1 MKKFTLFLSALLFS
15 AMTFAA
21 ALGTG
26 YSKVT
31 DITTLSAGD
40 KVVLYCD
47 DANLGVTGWNGNKDA
62 TVAATGLVEYVVEVV
77 ADSVLL
83 KDASAEQYIAMTA
96 KNSFKYT
103 NTGSACKVNASGV
116 LYCTKYGA
124 DAGDYFLHENNN
136 KGTLYYRMYK
146 ESTAQQYPDSYKPF
160 YVYKVTGEVDEN
172 FVTPPTISGETSFMG
187 TTTVKITAAEDLTI
201 YYTTDGTEPAKN
213 PDNEWENQ
221 YFGSFDINETTT
233 VKAIAYDEEGNA
245 SAVVEKTF
253 KKMEVVTCEEALEY
267 CVGAATADKYIIR
280 GYVTEMIEAY
290 DPNGYKNATFW
301 MADTKD
307 GGKVLQAF
315 RVKPAADTNPNVAV
329 GDFVSIV
336 GNLMLYTKD
345 GASTP
350 EINSGGLYTVA
361 NLTWAGN
368 ETNGYYINGLHPE
381 LGQVEIVIM
390 KERWMG
396 IWVLSMSIDN
406 ENVAEYVNI
415 EGAPEIS
422 EDGVLTLETIVET
435 DEAEY
440 ELNITAAKAAP
451 VAINAEA
458 TMALSND
465 VYEAGVAN
473 VVGTWNGYD
482 LVVKIAGWNYYGYGD
497 YADVSLQ
504 ITKGQGDDEEVY
516 ISTPTA
522 VKVEKQEDNSA
533 ILTAAF
539 SYYSDKMTDYV
550 VTITIA
556 NPIEPV
562 VETVE
567 VVSNDLELVISEED
581 WGDGYIYYY
590 ANMYGTCELGNIKI
604 QFSYEDAGKTIDNL
618 YGEWGFIETEHP
630 MEPGLM
636 VSYPLVTVS
645 ITPEAEGDEYVPS
658 IDLTLVEGTVA
669 TYTDGELDTFEG
681 QFLGSDWKLYNLK
694 MTEAGTES
702 AVDNITTTVVP
713 VKVIENGQLIIIKN
727 GVKYNVA
734 GAVVK

>member
-1 MKKFTLFLSALLFS
+1 MKKFTLFLSALLIS

-21 ALGTG
+21 DVDLVFNSEDGLAALGIELPATDGGNGALMTELDDTKEYGSDVVMTVTHASTKTRVWKKASGALDLRTYKDGGSLTLTVPEGNVITQVVFDGGKIFLAVDGVDVANKTWTG
-26 YSKVT
+26 N
-31 DITTLSAGD
+31 A
-40 KVVLYCD
+40 
-47 DANLGVTGWNGNKDA
+47 A
-62 TVAATGLVEYVVEVV
+62 TVTFAATATCNINKITVTYSEVA
-77 ADSVLL
+77 ADV
-83 KDASAEQYIAMTA
+83 
-96 KNSFKYT
+96 
-103 NTGSACKVNASGV
+103 
-116 LYCTKYGA
+116 
-124 DAGDYFLHENNN
+124 
-136 KGTLYYRMYK
+136 
-146 ESTAQQYPDSYKPF
+146 
-160 YVYKVTGEVDEN
+160 
-172 FVTPPTISGETSFMG
+172 VTPPTISGETSFMG

-221 YFGSFDINETTT
+221 YWGSFDINETTT

-345 GASTP
+345 GVSTP
-350 EINSGGLYTVA
+350 EVNSGGLYTVA
-361 NLTWAGN
+361 NLTWAGD

-381 LGQVEIVIM
+381 LGQIEVVLM

-396 IWVLSMSIDN
+396 IWTLTMSIDK

-451 VAINAEA
+451 VTINAEA
-458 TMALSND
+458 TMALSEESW
-465 VYEAGVAN
+465 EAGIVN
-473 VVGTWNGYD
+473 VIGTWNGYD
-482 LVVKIAGWNYYGYGD
+482 LVVKLQGWNYYGYGD
-497 YADVSLQ
+497 YADASVQ
-504 ITKGQGDDEEVY
+504 ITKGEGDDEEVY
-516 ISTPTA
+516 IGTQTA
-522 VKVEKQEDNSA
+522 AKVEKQADNSA

-539 SYYSDKMTDYV
+539 SFYTDKMTDYV

-556 NPIEPV
+556 NPLEPV
-562 VETVE
+562 METVE
-567 VVSNDLELVISEED
+567 VVSNDLELIITEED
-581 WGDGYIYYY
+581 WGGGEIYYY
-590 ANMYGTCELGNIKI
+590 ANMYGTCELGNIEI
-604 QFSYEDAGKTIDNL
+604 QFSYKDAGKTIDNL

-630 MEPGLM
+630 WEPDLM
-636 VSYPLVTVS
+636 VSYPLITVYLHPVS
-645 ITPEAEGDEYVPS
+645 EGDEYVPT

-681 QFLGSDWKLYNLK
+681 QFLGSDWKFYNLK
-694 MTEAGTES
+694 MTEAGNES
-702 AVDNITTTVVP
+702 AVENITTTVVP

>member
-1 MKKFTLFLSALLFS
+1 MKKFTLFLSALLIS

-21 ALGTG
+21 DVDLVFNSEDGLTALGIELPATDGGNGALMTELDDTKEYGSDVVMTVTHASTKTRVWKKASGALDLRTYKDGGSLTLTVPEGNVITQVVFDGGKIFLAVDGVDVANKTWTG
-26 YSKVT
+26 N
-31 DITTLSAGD
+31 A
-40 KVVLYCD
+40 
-47 DANLGVTGWNGNKDA
+47 A
-62 TVAATGLVEYVVEVV
+62 TVTFAATATCNINKITVTYSEVA
-77 ADSVLL
+77 ADV
-83 KDASAEQYIAMTA
+83 
-96 KNSFKYT
+96 
-103 NTGSACKVNASGV
+103 
-116 LYCTKYGA
+116 
-124 DAGDYFLHENNN
+124 
-136 KGTLYYRMYK
+136 
-146 ESTAQQYPDSYKPF
+146 
-160 YVYKVTGEVDEN
+160 
-172 FVTPPTISGETSFMG
+172 VTPPTISGETSFMG

-221 YFGSFDINETTT
+221 YYGSFDINETTT

-345 GASTP
+345 GVSTP

-361 NLTWAGN
+361 NLTWAGD

-381 LGQVEIVIM
+381 LGQVEIVIK
-390 KERWMG
+390 KERWMNA
-396 IWVLSMSIDN
+396 WFLSMSIDK
-406 ENVAEYVNI
+406 ENFAEYIAI

-451 VAINAEA
+451 VTINAEA
-458 TMALSND
+458 TMALSEELW
-465 VYEAGVAN
+465 EAGIVN
-473 VVGTWNGYD
+473 VIGTWNGYD
-482 LVVKIAGWNYYGYGD
+482 LVVKLQGWNYYGYGD
-497 YADVSLQ
+497 YADASVQ
-504 ITKGQGDDEEVY
+504 ITKGEGDDEEVY
-516 ISTPTA
+516 IGTQTA
-522 VKVEKQEDNSA
+522 AKVEKQEDNSA

-539 SYYSDKMTDYV
+539 SFYSDKMTDYV

-562 VETVE
+562 METVE
-567 VVSNDLELVISEED
+567 VVSNDLELIIAEED
-581 WGDGYIYYY
+581 WGGGEIYYY
-590 ANMYGTCELGNIKI
+590 ANMYGTCELGNIEI
-604 QFSYEDAGKTIDNL
+604 QFSYKDAGKTIDNL

-630 MEPGLM
+630 WEPGLM
-636 VSYPLVTVS
+636 VSYPLITVYLYPVS
-645 ITPEAEGDEYVPS
+645 EGDEYVPA

-694 MTEAGTES
+694 MTEAGNES

>member
-21 ALGTG
+21 DVDLVFNSEDGLTALGIELPATDGGNGALMTELDDTKEYGSDVVMTVTHAGTKTRVWKKASGALDLRTYKDGGSLTLTAPEGNVITQVVFDGGKIFLAVDGVEVADKTWTG
-26 YSKVT
+26 NAAAVTFAATATCNINKITVTYSE
-31 DITTLSAGD
+31 
-40 KVVLYCD
+40 
-47 DANLGVTGWNGNKDA
+47 
-62 TVAATGLVEYVVEVV
+62 VAADV
-77 ADSVLL
+77 
-83 KDASAEQYIAMTA
+83 
-96 KNSFKYT
+96 
-103 NTGSACKVNASGV
+103 
-116 LYCTKYGA
+116 
-124 DAGDYFLHENNN
+124 
-136 KGTLYYRMYK
+136 
-146 ESTAQQYPDSYKPF
+146 
-160 YVYKVTGEVDEN
+160 
-172 FVTPPTISGETSFMG
+172 VTPPTISGETSFMG

-213 PDNEWENQ
+213 PDDEWENQ
-221 YFGSFDINETTT
+221 YSGSFDINETTT

-345 GASTP
+345 GVSTP
-350 EINSGGLYTVA
+350 EINTGGLYTVA

-451 VAINAEA
+451 VTINAEA

-497 YADVSLQ
+497 YADASLQ

-516 ISTPTA
+516 IWTQTA

-539 SYYSDKMTDYV
+539 SYYTDKMTDYV

>member
-1 MKKFTLFLSALLFS
+1 MKKFTLFLSALLIS

-21 ALGTG
+21 DVDLVFNSEDGLTALGIELPATDGGNGALMTELDDTKEYGSDVVMTVTHAGTKTRVWKKASGALDLRTYKDGGSLTLTAPEGNAITQVVFDGGKIFLAVDGVEVADKTWTG
-26 YSKVT
+26 NAAAVTFAATATCNINKITVTYSE
-31 DITTLSAGD
+31 
-40 KVVLYCD
+40 
-47 DANLGVTGWNGNKDA
+47 
-62 TVAATGLVEYVVEVV
+62 VAADV
-77 ADSVLL
+77 
-83 KDASAEQYIAMTA
+83 
-96 KNSFKYT
+96 
-103 NTGSACKVNASGV
+103 
-116 LYCTKYGA
+116 
-124 DAGDYFLHENNN
+124 
-136 KGTLYYRMYK
+136 
-146 ESTAQQYPDSYKPF
+146 
-160 YVYKVTGEVDEN
+160 
-172 FVTPPTISGETSFMG
+172 VTPPTISGETSFMG
-187 TTTVKITAAEDLTI
+187 ATTVKITAAEDLTI

-221 YFGSFDINETTT
+221 YYGSFDINETTT

-345 GASTP
+345 GVSTP

-361 NLTWAGN
+361 NLTWAGDEN
-368 ETNGYYINGLHPE
+368 NGYYINGLHPE

-396 IWVLSMSIDN
+396 IWMLSMSIDK

-451 VAINAEA
+451 VTINAEA
-458 TMALSND
+458 TMALSEGLW
-465 VYEAGVAN
+465 EAGIVN
-473 VVGTWNGYD
+473 VIGTWNGYN
-482 LVVKIAGWNYYGYGD
+482 LVVKLQGWNYYGYGN
-497 YADVSLQ
+497 YADASVQ
-504 ITKGQGDDEEVY
+504 ITKGEGDDEEVY
-516 ISTPTA
+516 IGTQTA
-522 VKVEKQEDNSA
+522 AKVEKQEDNSA

-539 SYYSDKMTDYV
+539 SFYSDKMTDYV

-562 VETVE
+562 METVE
-567 VVSNDLELVISEED
+567 VVSNDLELIITEED

-590 ANMYGTCELGNIKI
+590 ANMYGTCELGNIEI

-630 MEPGLM
+630 WEPGLM
-636 VSYPLVTVS
+636 VSNPLITVYLHPVS
-645 ITPEAEGDEYVPS
+645 EGDEYVPT

-681 QFLGSDWKLYNLK
+681 QFLGSDWKFYNLK
-694 MTEAGTES
+694 MTEVGNES
-702 AVDNITTTVVP
+702 AVENITTTVAP

>member
-1 MKKFTLFLSALLFS
+1 MKKFTLFLSALLIS

-21 ALGTG
+21 DVDLVFNSEDGLTALGIELPATDGGNGALMTELDDTKEYGSDVVMTVTHASTKTRVWKKASGALDLRTYKDGGSLTLTVPEGNVITQVVFDGGKIFLAVDGVDVANKTWTG
-26 YSKVT
+26 N
-31 DITTLSAGD
+31 A
-40 KVVLYCD
+40 
-47 DANLGVTGWNGNKDA
+47 A
-62 TVAATGLVEYVVEVV
+62 TVTFAATATCNINKITVTYSEVA
-77 ADSVLL
+77 ADV
-83 KDASAEQYIAMTA
+83 
-96 KNSFKYT
+96 
-103 NTGSACKVNASGV
+103 
-116 LYCTKYGA
+116 
-124 DAGDYFLHENNN
+124 
-136 KGTLYYRMYK
+136 
-146 ESTAQQYPDSYKPF
+146 
-160 YVYKVTGEVDEN
+160 
-172 FVTPPTISGETSFMG
+172 VTPPTISGETSFMG

-221 YFGSFDINETTT
+221 YYGSFDINETTT

-345 GASTP
+345 GVSTP

-361 NLTWAGN
+361 NLTWAGD

-381 LGQVEIVIM
+381 LGQVEIVIK
-390 KERWMG
+390 KERWMNA
-396 IWVLSMSIDN
+396 WFLSMSIDK
-406 ENVAEYVNI
+406 ENFAEYIAI

-451 VAINAEA
+451 VTINAEA
-458 TMALSND
+458 TMALSEELW
-465 VYEAGVAN
+465 EAGIVN
-473 VVGTWNGYD
+473 VIGTWNGYD
-482 LVVKIAGWNYYGYGD
+482 LVVKLQGWNYYGYGD
-497 YADVSLQ
+497 YADASVQ
-504 ITKGQGDDEEVY
+504 ITKGEGDDEEVY
-516 ISTPTA
+516 IGTQTA
-522 VKVEKQEDNSA
+522 AKVEKQEDNSA

-539 SYYSDKMTDYV
+539 SFYSDKMTDYI

-562 VETVE
+562 METVE
-567 VVSNDLELVISEED
+567 VVSNDLELIIAEED
-581 WGDGYIYYY
+581 WGGGEIYYY
-590 ANMYGTCELGNIKI
+590 ANMYGTCELGNIEI
-604 QFSYEDAGKTIDNL
+604 QFSYKDAGKTIDNL

-630 MEPGLM
+630 WEPGLM
-636 VSYPLVTVS
+636 VSYPLITVYLYPVS
-645 ITPEAEGDEYVPS
+645 EGDEYVPA

-694 MTEAGTES
+694 MTEAGNES

>member
-62 TVAATGLVEYVVEVV
+62 TVAETGWVEYVVEVV

-124 DAGDYFLHENNN
+124 DAGDYFLHVNNYN
-136 KGTLYYRMYK
+136 GNVYYRMYK
-146 ESTAQQYPDSYKPF
+146 ESSVQQNPDSYKPF

-187 TTTVKITAAEDLTI
+187 TTIVKITAAEDLTI

-253 KKMEVVTCEEALEY
+253 KKMEVLTCAEA
-267 CVGAATADKYIIR
+267 AALCTTTASADKYIIR
-280 GYVTEMIEAY
+280 GYVTEIKEAY
-290 DPNGYKNATFW
+290 STQYKNISFW

-307 GGKVLQAF
+307 GGQVLQAF
-315 RVKPAADTNPNVAV
+315 RAKPVETAGIDVKV
-329 GDFVSIV
+329 GDYVEIV
-336 GNLMLYTKD
+336 GNLILY
-345 GASTP
+345 GETP
-350 EINSGGLYTVA
+350 EINTGGLYTVA
-361 NLTWAGN
+361 NLTWAGD

-381 LGQVEIVIM
+381 LGQIEIALK
-390 KERWMG
+390 KEMWMNA
-396 IWVLSMSIDN
+396 WFLSMSIDK
-406 ENVAEYVNI
+406 ENFAEYIAI

-422 EDGVLTLETIVET
+422 EDGVLTLETIVEI
-435 DEAEY
+435 DEEEY

-451 VAINAEA
+451 VTINAEA

-465 VYEAGVAN
+465 EYEAGVTN
-473 VVGTWNGYD
+473 VVSTWNGYD
-482 LVVKIAGWNYYGYGD
+482 LVVKLTGWNYYGYGN
-497 YADVSLQ
+497 YADAFLQ
-504 ITKGQGDDEEVY
+504 ITKGKGDNEEVY
-516 ISTPTA
+516 LSTPTA

-567 VVSNDLELVISEED
+567 VVSNDLELAIIEED
-581 WGDGYIYYY
+581 WGEGDIHYY
-590 ANMYGTCELGNIKI
+590 ANMYGTCELGNIEI

-630 MEPGLM
+630 WEPGLM
-636 VSYPLVTVS
+636 VSNPLINVA
-645 ITPEAEGDEYVPS
+645 IIPESEGDEYVPT

-702 AVDNITTTVVP
+702 AVENITTTIVP

>member
-1 MKKFTLFLSALLFS
+1 MKKFTLFLSALLIS

-21 ALGTG
+21 DVDLVFNSEDGLTALGIELPATDGGNGALMTELDDTKEYGSDVVMTVTHASTKTRVWKKASGALDLRTYKDGGSLTLTVPEGNVITQVVFDGGKIFLAVDGVDVANKTWTG
-26 YSKVT
+26 N
-31 DITTLSAGD
+31 A
-40 KVVLYCD
+40 
-47 DANLGVTGWNGNKDA
+47 A
-62 TVAATGLVEYVVEVV
+62 TVTFAATATCNINKITVTYSEVA
-77 ADSVLL
+77 ADV
-83 KDASAEQYIAMTA
+83 
-96 KNSFKYT
+96 
-103 NTGSACKVNASGV
+103 
-116 LYCTKYGA
+116 
-124 DAGDYFLHENNN
+124 
-136 KGTLYYRMYK
+136 
-146 ESTAQQYPDSYKPF
+146 
-160 YVYKVTGEVDEN
+160 
-172 FVTPPTISGETSFMG
+172 VTPPTISGETSFMG

-221 YFGSFDINETTT
+221 YYGSFDINETTT

-345 GASTP
+345 GVSTP

-361 NLTWAGN
+361 NLTWAGD

-381 LGQVEIVIM
+381 LGQVEIVIK
-390 KERWMG
+390 KERWMNA
-396 IWVLSMSIDN
+396 WFLSMSIDK
-406 ENVAEYVNI
+406 ENFAEYIAI

-451 VAINAEA
+451 VTINAEA
-458 TMALSND
+458 TMALSD
-465 VYEAGVAN
+465 DEYEAGIVN
-473 VVGTWNGYD
+473 VIGTWNGYD
-482 LVVKIAGWNYYGYGD
+482 LVVKLQGWNYYGYGD
-497 YADVSLQ
+497 YADASVQ
-504 ITKGQGDDEEVY
+504 ITKGEGDDEEVY
-516 ISTPTA
+516 IGTQTA
-522 VKVEKQEDNSA
+522 AKVEKQEDNSA

-539 SYYSDKMTDYV
+539 SFYSDKMTDYI

-562 VETVE
+562 METVE
-567 VVSNDLELVISEED
+567 VVSNDLELIIAEED
-581 WGDGYIYYY
+581 WGGGEIYYY
-590 ANMYGTCELGNIKI
+590 ANMYGTCELGNIEI
-604 QFSYEDAGKTIDNL
+604 QFSYKDAGKTIDNL

-630 MEPGLM
+630 WEPGLM
-636 VSYPLVTVS
+636 VSYPLITVYLYPVS
-645 ITPEAEGDEYVPS
+645 EGDEYVPA

-694 MTEAGTES
+694 MTEAGNES

>member
-1 MKKFTLFLSALLFS
+1 MKKFTLFLSALLIS

-21 ALGTG
+21 DVDLVFNSEDGLTALGIELPATDGGNGALMTELDDTKEYGSDVVMTVTHAGTKTRVWKKASGALDLRTYKDGGSLTLTVPEGNVITQVVFDGGKIFLAVDGVEVADKTWTG
-26 YSKVT
+26 NAAAVTFAATATCNINKITVTYSE
-31 DITTLSAGD
+31 
-40 KVVLYCD
+40 
-47 DANLGVTGWNGNKDA
+47 
-62 TVAATGLVEYVVEVV
+62 VAADV
-77 ADSVLL
+77 
-83 KDASAEQYIAMTA
+83 
-96 KNSFKYT
+96 
-103 NTGSACKVNASGV
+103 
-116 LYCTKYGA
+116 
-124 DAGDYFLHENNN
+124 
-136 KGTLYYRMYK
+136 
-146 ESTAQQYPDSYKPF
+146 
-160 YVYKVTGEVDEN
+160 
-172 FVTPPTISGETSFMG
+172 VTPPTISGETSFMG

-221 YFGSFDINETTT
+221 YFGSFDIEETTT

-245 SAVVEKTF
+245 SAVVAKTF

-345 GASTP
+345 GVSTP

-497 YADVSLQ
+497 YADASLQ

-694 MTEAGTES
+694 MTEAGNES

>member
-1 MKKFTLFLSALLFS
+1 MKKFTLFLSALLIS

-21 ALGTG
+21 DVDLVFNSEDGLTALGIELPATDGGNGALMTELDDTKEYGSDVVMTVTHASTKTRVWKKASGALDLRTYKDGGSLTLTVPEGNVITQVVFDGGKIFLAVDGVDVANKTWTG
-26 YSKVT
+26 N
-31 DITTLSAGD
+31 A
-40 KVVLYCD
+40 
-47 DANLGVTGWNGNKDA
+47 A
-62 TVAATGLVEYVVEVV
+62 TVTFAATATCNINKITVTYSEVA
-77 ADSVLL
+77 ADV
-83 KDASAEQYIAMTA
+83 
-96 KNSFKYT
+96 
-103 NTGSACKVNASGV
+103 
-116 LYCTKYGA
+116 
-124 DAGDYFLHENNN
+124 
-136 KGTLYYRMYK
+136 
-146 ESTAQQYPDSYKPF
+146 
-160 YVYKVTGEVDEN
+160 
-172 FVTPPTISGETSFMG
+172 VTPPTISGETSFMG

-221 YFGSFDINETTT
+221 YWGSFDINETTT

-315 RVKPAADTNPNVAV
+315 RVKPAADTNPNVTV

-345 GASTP
+345 GVSTP

-361 NLTWAGN
+361 NLTWAGD

-396 IWVLSMSIDN
+396 IWMLSMSIDK

-415 EGAPEIS
+415 EGVPEIS

-435 DEAEY
+435 DEEEY

-451 VAINAEA
+451 VTINAEA
-458 TMALSND
+458 TMALSEELW
-465 VYEAGVAN
+465 EAGIVN
-473 VVGTWNGYD
+473 VIGTWNGYD
-482 LVVKIAGWNYYGYGD
+482 LVVKLQGWNYYGYGD
-497 YADVSLQ
+497 YADASVQ
-504 ITKGQGDDEEVY
+504 ITKGEGDDEEVY
-516 ISTPTA
+516 IGTQTA
-522 VKVEKQEDNSA
+522 AKVEKQEDNSA

-539 SYYSDKMTDYV
+539 SFYSDKMTDYV

-562 VETVE
+562 METVE
-567 VVSNDLELVISEED
+567 VVSNDLELIIAEED
-581 WGDGYIYYY
+581 WGGGEIYYY
-590 ANMYGTCELGNIKI
+590 ANMYGTCELGNIEI
-604 QFSYEDAGKTIDNL
+604 QFSYKDAGKTIDNL

-630 MEPGLM
+630 WEPGLM
-636 VSYPLVTVS
+636 VSYPLITVYLYPVS
-645 ITPEAEGDEYVPS
+645 EGDEYVPA

-694 MTEAGTES
+694 MTEAGNES
-702 AVDNITTTVVP
+702 AVENITTTVVP

>member
-47 DANLGVTGWNGNKDA
+47 DANLGVTGWNGSKDA
-62 TVAATGLVEYVVEVV
+62 TVAATGWVEYVVEVV

-103 NTGSACKVNASGV
+103 NSGSACKVNASGV

-136 KGTLYYRMYK
+136 NGTVYYRMYK

-172 FVTPPTISGETSFMG
+172 YVAPPTISGETSFMG
-187 TTTVKITAAEDLTI
+187 ATTVKITAAEDLTI

-221 YFGSFDINETTT
+221 YWGSFDINETTT

-253 KKMEVVTCEEALEY
+253 KKMEVLTCAEA
-267 CVGAATADKYIIR
+267 AALCTTTASADKYIIR
-280 GYVTEMIEAY
+280 GYVTNIATAWS
-290 DPNGYKNATFW
+290 DQYKNISFW

-307 GGKVLQAF
+307 GGQVLQAF
-315 RVKPAADTNPNVAV
+315 RAKPVETAGIDVKE
-329 GDFVSIV
+329 GDYVEIV
-336 GNLMLYTKD
+336 GNLILY
-345 GASTP
+345 GETP
-350 EINSGGLYTVA
+350 EVNTGGLYTVA
-361 NLTWAGN
+361 NLTWAGD

-381 LGQVEIVIM
+381 LGQIEVVLM

-396 IWVLSMSIDN
+396 IWTLTMSIDK

-451 VAINAEA
+451 VTINAEA
-458 TMALSND
+458 TMALSEESW
-465 VYEAGVAN
+465 EAGIVN
-473 VVGTWNGYD
+473 VIGTWNGYD
-482 LVVKIAGWNYYGYGD
+482 LVVKLQGWNYYGYGN
-497 YADVSLQ
+497 YADASVQ
-504 ITKGQGDDEEVY
+504 ITKGEGDDEEVY
-516 ISTPTA
+516 IGTQTA
-522 VKVEKQEDNSA
+522 AKVEKQEDNSA

-539 SYYSDKMTDYV
+539 SFYSDKMTDYV

-556 NPIEPV
+556 NPMEPV
-562 VETVE
+562 METVE
-567 VVSNDLELVISEED
+567 VVSNDLELIITEED
-581 WGDGYIYYY
+581 WGGGEIYYY
-590 ANMYGTCELGNIKI
+590 ANMYGTCELGNIEI
-604 QFSYEDAGKTIDNL
+604 QFSYKDAGKTIDNL

-630 MEPGLM
+630 LEQGLM
-636 VSYPLVTVS
+636 VSYPLITVYLYPVS
-645 ITPEAEGDEYVPS
+645 EGDEYVPA

-681 QFLGSDWKLYNLK
+681 QFLGSDWKFYNLK
-694 MTEAGTES
+694 MTEAGNES
-702 AVDNITTTVVP
+702 AVENITTTVVP

>member
-1 MKKFTLFLSALLFS
+1 MKKFTLFLSALLIS

-21 ALGTG
+21 DVDLVFNSEDGLTALGIELPATDGGNGALMTELDDTKEYGSDVVMTVTHAGTKTRVWKKASGALDLRTYKDGGSLTLTAPEGNVITQVVFDGGKIFLAVDGVEVADKTWTG
-26 YSKVT
+26 NAAAVTFAATATCNINKITVTYSE
-31 DITTLSAGD
+31 
-40 KVVLYCD
+40 
-47 DANLGVTGWNGNKDA
+47 
-62 TVAATGLVEYVVEVV
+62 VAADV
-77 ADSVLL
+77 
-83 KDASAEQYIAMTA
+83 
-96 KNSFKYT
+96 
-103 NTGSACKVNASGV
+103 
-116 LYCTKYGA
+116 
-124 DAGDYFLHENNN
+124 
-136 KGTLYYRMYK
+136 
-146 ESTAQQYPDSYKPF
+146 
-160 YVYKVTGEVDEN
+160 
-172 FVTPPTISGETSFMG
+172 VTPPTISGETSFMG

-213 PDNEWENQ
+213 PDDEWENQ
-221 YFGSFDINETTT
+221 YSGSFDINETTT

-345 GASTP
+345 GVSTP
-350 EINSGGLYTVA
+350 EINTGGLYTVA

-451 VAINAEA
+451 VTINAEA

-497 YADVSLQ
+497 YADASLQ

-516 ISTPTA
+516 IWTQTA

-539 SYYSDKMTDYV
+539 SYYTDKMTDYV

>member
-1 MKKFTLFLSALLFS
+1 MKKFTLFLSALLIS

-21 ALGTG
+21 DVDLVFNSEDGLTALGIELPATDG
-26 YSKVT
+26 GNGALMTELDDTKEYGSDVVMTVT
-31 DITTLSAGD
+31 HASTKTRVWKKASGALDLRTYKDGGSLTLTVPEGNVIT
-40 KVVLYCD
+40 KVVFDGGKIFLAVD
-47 DANLGVTGWNGNKDA
+47 GVDVANKTWTGNAA
-62 TVAATGLVEYVVEVV
+62 TVTFAATATCNINKITVTYSEVA
-77 ADSVLL
+77 ADV
-83 KDASAEQYIAMTA
+83 
-96 KNSFKYT
+96 
-103 NTGSACKVNASGV
+103 
-116 LYCTKYGA
+116 
-124 DAGDYFLHENNN
+124 
-136 KGTLYYRMYK
+136 
-146 ESTAQQYPDSYKPF
+146 
-160 YVYKVTGEVDEN
+160 
-172 FVTPPTISGETSFMG
+172 VTPPTISGETSFMG

-221 YFGSFDINETTT
+221 YYGSFDINETTT

-345 GASTP
+345 GVSTP

-361 NLTWAGN
+361 NLTWAGD

-381 LGQVEIVIM
+381 LGQVEIVIK
-390 KERWMG
+390 KERWMNA
-396 IWVLSMSIDN
+396 WFLSMSIDK
-406 ENVAEYVNI
+406 ENFAEYIAI

-451 VAINAEA
+451 VTINAEA
-458 TMALSND
+458 TMALSEELW
-465 VYEAGVAN
+465 EAGIVN
-473 VVGTWNGYD
+473 VIGTWNGYD
-482 LVVKIAGWNYYGYGD
+482 LVVKLQGWNYYGYGD
-497 YADVSLQ
+497 YADASVQ
-504 ITKGQGDDEEVY
+504 ITKGEGDDEEVY
-516 ISTPTA
+516 IGTQTA
-522 VKVEKQEDNSA
+522 AKVEKQEDNSA

-539 SYYSDKMTDYV
+539 SFYSDKMTDYV

-562 VETVE
+562 METVE
-567 VVSNDLELVISEED
+567 VVSNDLELIIAEED
-581 WGDGYIYYY
+581 WGGGEIYYY
-590 ANMYGTCELGNIKI
+590 ANMYGTCELGNIEI
-604 QFSYEDAGKTIDNL
+604 QFSYKDAGKTIDNL

-630 MEPGLM
+630 WEPGLM
-636 VSYPLVTVS
+636 VSYPLITVYLYPVS
-645 ITPEAEGDEYVPS
+645 EGDEYVPA

-694 MTEAGTES
+694 MTEAGNES
-702 AVDNITTTVVP
+702 AVENITTTVVP

>member
-21 ALGTG
+21 DVDLVFNSEDGLTALGIELPATDGGNGALMTELDDTKEYGSDVVMTVTHAGTKTRVWKKASGALDLRTYKDGGSLTLTVPEGNVITQVVFDGGKIFLAVDGVEVADKTWTG
-26 YSKVT
+26 NAAAVTFAATATCNINKITVTYSE
-31 DITTLSAGD
+31 
-40 KVVLYCD
+40 
-47 DANLGVTGWNGNKDA
+47 
-62 TVAATGLVEYVVEVV
+62 VAADV
-77 ADSVLL
+77 
-83 KDASAEQYIAMTA
+83 
-96 KNSFKYT
+96 
-103 NTGSACKVNASGV
+103 
-116 LYCTKYGA
+116 
-124 DAGDYFLHENNN
+124 
-136 KGTLYYRMYK
+136 
-146 ESTAQQYPDSYKPF
+146 
-160 YVYKVTGEVDEN
+160 
-172 FVTPPTISGETSFMG
+172 VTPPTISGETSFMG

-213 PDNEWENQ
+213 PDDEWENQ
-221 YFGSFDINETTT
+221 YSGSFDINETTT

-345 GASTP
+345 GVSTP

-451 VAINAEA
+451 VTINAEA

-497 YADVSLQ
+497 YADASLQ

-516 ISTPTA
+516 IWTQTA

-539 SYYSDKMTDYV
+539 SYYTDKMTDYV

-556 NPIEPV
+556 NPVEPV
-562 VETVE
+562 METVE

-702 AVDNITTTVVP
+702 AVDNITTTVDP

>member
-62 TVAATGLVEYVVEVV
+62 TVAATGWVEYIVEAAEGGVY
-77 ADSVLL
+77 L
-83 KDASAEQYIAMTA
+83 KDGDQYITDAESA
-96 KNSFKYT
+96 NQFKY
-103 NTGSACKVNASGV
+103 GEKAVCHVSATGV
-116 LYCTKYGA
+116 LGCLSKY
-124 DAGDYFLHENNN
+124 LHENNN
-136 KGTLYYRMYK
+136 NGTLYYRMYK
-146 ESTAQQYPDSYKPF
+146 ESTAQKYPDSYKPF

-187 TTTVKITAAEDLTI
+187 ATTVKITAAEDLTI

-221 YFGSFDINETTT
+221 YRGSFDINETTT
-233 VKAIAYDEEGNA
+233 VKAIAYDEDGNA

-290 DPNGYKNATFW
+290 DPNGYQNATFW

-345 GASTP
+345 GVSTP

-361 NLTWAGN
+361 NLTWAGDEN
-368 ETNGYYINGLHPE
+368 NGYYINGLHPE

-396 IWVLSMSIDN
+396 IWMLSMSIDK

-451 VAINAEA
+451 VTINAEA
-458 TMALSND
+458 TMALSEESW
-465 VYEAGVAN
+465 EAGIVN
-473 VVGTWNGYD
+473 VIGTWNGYD
-482 LVVKIAGWNYYGYGD
+482 LVVKLQGWNYYGYGD
-497 YADVSLQ
+497 YADASVQ
-504 ITKGQGDDEEVY
+504 ISKGEGDDEEVY
-516 ISTPTA
+516 IGTQTA
-522 VKVEKQEDNSA
+522 AKVEKQEDNSA

-539 SYYSDKMTDYV
+539 SFYSDKMTDYV

-562 VETVE
+562 METVE
-567 VVSNDLELVISEED
+567 VVSNDLELIIAEED
-581 WGDGYIYYY
+581 WGGGEIYYY
-590 ANMYGTCELGNIKI
+590 ANMYGTCELGNIEI
-604 QFSYEDAGKTIDNL
+604 QFSYKDAGKTIDNL

-630 MEPGLM
+630 WEPGLM
-636 VSYPLVTVS
+636 VSYPLITVYLYPVS
-645 ITPEAEGDEYVPS
+645 EDDEYVPA

-694 MTEAGTES
+694 MTEAGNES
-702 AVDNITTTVVP
+702 AVENITTTVVP

>member
-1 MKKFTLFLSALLFS
+1 MKKFTLFLSALLIS

-21 ALGTG
+21 DVDLVFNSEDGLTALGIELPATDG
-26 YSKVT
+26 GNGALMTELDDTKEYGSDVVMTVT
-31 DITTLSAGD
+31 HASTKTRVWKKASGALDLRTYKDGGSLTLTVPEGNVIT
-40 KVVLYCD
+40 KVVFDGGKIFLAVD
-47 DANLGVTGWNGNKDA
+47 GVDVANKTWTGNAA
-62 TVAATGLVEYVVEVV
+62 TVTFAATATCNINKITVTYSEVA
-77 ADSVLL
+77 ADV
-83 KDASAEQYIAMTA
+83 
-96 KNSFKYT
+96 
-103 NTGSACKVNASGV
+103 
-116 LYCTKYGA
+116 
-124 DAGDYFLHENNN
+124 
-136 KGTLYYRMYK
+136 
-146 ESTAQQYPDSYKPF
+146 
-160 YVYKVTGEVDEN
+160 
-172 FVTPPTISGETSFMG
+172 VTPPTISGETSFMG

-221 YFGSFDINETTT
+221 YYGSFDINETTT

-345 GASTP
+345 GVSTP

-361 NLTWAGN
+361 NLTWAGD

-381 LGQVEIVIM
+381 LGQVEIVIK
-390 KERWMG
+390 KERWMNA
-396 IWVLSMSIDN
+396 WFLSMSIDK
-406 ENVAEYVNI
+406 ENFAEYIAI

-451 VAINAEA
+451 VTINAEA
-458 TMALSND
+458 TMALSD
-465 VYEAGVAN
+465 DEYEAGIVN
-473 VVGTWNGYD
+473 VIGTWNGYN
-482 LVVKIAGWNYYGYGD
+482 LVVKLQGWNYYGYGD
-497 YADVSLQ
+497 YADASVQ
-504 ITKGQGDDEEVY
+504 ITKGEGDDEEVY
-516 ISTPTA
+516 IGTQTA
-522 VKVEKQEDNSA
+522 AKVEKQEDNSA

-539 SYYSDKMTDYV
+539 SFYSDKMTDYV

-562 VETVE
+562 METVE
-567 VVSNDLELVISEED
+567 VVSNDLELIIAEED
-581 WGDGYIYYY
+581 WGGGEIYYY
-590 ANMYGTCELGNIKI
+590 ANMYGTCELGNIEI
-604 QFSYEDAGKTIDNL
+604 QFSYKDAGKTIDNL

-630 MEPGLM
+630 WEPGLM
-636 VSYPLVTVS
+636 VSYPLITVYLYPVS
-645 ITPEAEGDEYVPS
+645 EGDEYVPA

-694 MTEAGTES
+694 MTEAGNES
-702 AVDNITTTVVP
+702 AVENITTTVVP

>member
-1 MKKFTLFLSALLFS
+1 MKKFTLFLSALLIS

-21 ALGTG
+21 DVDLVFNSEDGLTALGIELPATDGGNGALMTELDDTKEYGSDVVMTVTHASTKTRVWKKASGALDLRTYKDGGSLTLTVPEGNVITQVVFDGGKIFLAVDGVDVANKTWTG
-26 YSKVT
+26 N
-31 DITTLSAGD
+31 A
-40 KVVLYCD
+40 
-47 DANLGVTGWNGNKDA
+47 A
-62 TVAATGLVEYVVEVV
+62 TVTFAATATCNINKITVTYSEVA
-77 ADSVLL
+77 ADV
-83 KDASAEQYIAMTA
+83 
-96 KNSFKYT
+96 
-103 NTGSACKVNASGV
+103 
-116 LYCTKYGA
+116 
-124 DAGDYFLHENNN
+124 
-136 KGTLYYRMYK
+136 
-146 ESTAQQYPDSYKPF
+146 
-160 YVYKVTGEVDEN
+160 
-172 FVTPPTISGETSFMG
+172 VTPPTISGETSFMG

-221 YFGSFDINETTT
+221 YYGSFDINETTT

-345 GASTP
+345 GVSTP

-361 NLTWAGN
+361 NLTWAGD

-381 LGQVEIVIM
+381 LGQVEIVIK
-390 KERWMG
+390 KERWMNA
-396 IWVLSMSIDN
+396 WFLSMSIDK
-406 ENVAEYVNI
+406 ENFAEYIAI

-451 VAINAEA
+451 VTINAEA

-465 VYEAGVAN
+465 EYEAGIVN
-473 VVGTWNGYD
+473 VIGTWNGYD
-482 LVVKIAGWNYYGYGD
+482 LVVKLQGWNYYGYGD
-497 YADVSLQ
+497 YADASVQ
-504 ITKGQGDDEEVY
+504 ITKGEGDDEEVY
-516 ISTPTA
+516 IGTQTA
-522 VKVEKQEDNSA
+522 AKVEKQEDNSA

-539 SYYSDKMTDYV
+539 SFYSDKMTDYI

-562 VETVE
+562 METVE
-567 VVSNDLELVISEED
+567 VVSNDLELIIAEED
-581 WGDGYIYYY
+581 WGGGEIYYY
-590 ANMYGTCELGNIKI
+590 ANMYGTCELGNIEI
-604 QFSYEDAGKTIDNL
+604 QFSYKDAGKTIDNL

-630 MEPGLM
+630 WEPGLM
-636 VSYPLVTVS
+636 VSYPLITVYLYPVS
-645 ITPEAEGDEYVPS
+645 EGDEYVPA

-694 MTEAGTES
+694 MTEAGNES

>member
-1 MKKFTLFLSALLFS
+1 MKKFTLFLSALLIS

-21 ALGTG
+21 DVDLVFNSEDGLTALGIELPATDGGNGALMTELDDTKEYGSDVVMTVTHASTKTRVWKKASGALDLRTYKDGGSLTLTVPEGNVITQVVFDGGKIFLAVDGVDVANKTWTG
-26 YSKVT
+26 N
-31 DITTLSAGD
+31 A
-40 KVVLYCD
+40 
-47 DANLGVTGWNGNKDA
+47 A
-62 TVAATGLVEYVVEVV
+62 TVTFAATATCNINKITVTYSEVA
-77 ADSVLL
+77 ADV
-83 KDASAEQYIAMTA
+83 
-96 KNSFKYT
+96 
-103 NTGSACKVNASGV
+103 
-116 LYCTKYGA
+116 
-124 DAGDYFLHENNN
+124 
-136 KGTLYYRMYK
+136 
-146 ESTAQQYPDSYKPF
+146 
-160 YVYKVTGEVDEN
+160 
-172 FVTPPTISGETSFMG
+172 VTPPTISGETSFMG

-221 YFGSFDINETTT
+221 YYGSFDINETTT

-345 GASTP
+345 GVSTP

-361 NLTWAGN
+361 NLTWAGDEN
-368 ETNGYYINGLHPE
+368 NGYYINGLHPE
-381 LGQVEIVIM
+381 LGQIEVVLM

-396 IWVLSMSIDN
+396 IWFLSMSIDK
-406 ENVAEYVNI
+406 ENVAEYIAI

-451 VAINAEA
+451 VTINAEA
-458 TMALSND
+458 TMALSEELW
-465 VYEAGVAN
+465 EAGIVN
-473 VVGTWNGYD
+473 VIGTWNGYD
-482 LVVKIAGWNYYGYGD
+482 LVVKLQGWNYYGYGD
-497 YADVSLQ
+497 YADASVQ
-504 ITKGQGDDEEVY
+504 ISKGEGDDEEVY
-516 ISTPTA
+516 IGTQTA
-522 VKVEKQEDNSA
+522 AKVEKQEDNSA

-539 SYYSDKMTDYV
+539 SFYSDKMTDYV

-562 VETVE
+562 METVE
-567 VVSNDLELVISEED
+567 VVSNDLELIIAEED
-581 WGDGYIYYY
+581 WGGGEIYYY
-590 ANMYGTCELGNIKI
+590 ANMYGTCELGNIEI
-604 QFSYEDAGKTIDNL
+604 QFSYKDAGKTIDNL

-630 MEPGLM
+630 WEPGLM
-636 VSYPLVTVS
+636 VSYPLITVYLYPVS
-645 ITPEAEGDEYVPS
+645 EGDEYVPA
-658 IDLTLVEGTVA
+658 IDLTLLEGTVA

-694 MTEAGTES
+694 MTEAGNES
-702 AVDNITTTVVP
+702 AVENITTTVAP
-713 VKVIENGQLIIIKN
+713 VKVIENGQLIIIKD

>member
-21 ALGTG
+21 EAWVQ
-26 YSKVT
+26 VT
-31 DITTLSAGD
+31 DASTLAVGD
-40 KVVLYCD
+40 QVVI
-47 DANLGVTGWNGNKDA
+47 
-62 TVAATGLVEYVVEVV
+62 VAAESDFAMSTNQKSNNRGQIAITKEGNTVVINEEVQILTLQEGLVEGTLALYTGAGYLYAAGTDKNYLRTEETLTAQSSWAITIAEGV
-77 ADSVLL
+77 ASVIAQGEETRNVMQYNEASSLFACY
-83 KDASAEQYIAMTA
+83 ASASQKPISLYKKSTIE
-96 KNSFKYT
+96 
-103 NTGSACKVNASGV
+103 GV
-116 LYCTKYGA
+116 
-124 DAGDYFLHENNN
+124 
-136 KGTLYYRMYK
+136 
-146 ESTAQQYPDSYKPF
+146 
-160 YVYKVTGEVDEN
+160 

-187 TTTVKITAAEDLTI
+187 TTTVKIAAAEDLTI

-213 PDNEWENQ
+213 PDDEWENL
-221 YFGSFDINETTT
+221 YWGSFDINETTT

-253 KKMEVVTCEEALEY
+253 KKMEVVTCEEAVAL
-267 CVGAATADKYIIR
+267 CATKPADKYIVR
-280 GYVTEMIEAY
+280 GYVTAIASAY
-290 DPNGYKNATFW
+290 DPEWKNISFW

-307 GGKVLQAF
+307 GGQVLQAF
-315 RVKPAADTNPNVAV
+315 RAKPIETAGIDVKV
-329 GDFVSIV
+329 GDYVEIV
-336 GNLMLYTKD
+336 GNLILY
-345 GASTP
+345 GETP
-350 EINSGGLYTVA
+350 EINTGGLYTVA

-497 YADVSLQ
+497 YADASLQ

-516 ISTPTA
+516 IWTQTA

-539 SYYSDKMTDYV
+539 SYYTDKMTDYV

-556 NPIEPV
+556 NPVEPV
-562 VETVE
+562 METVE

-630 MEPGLM
+630 MEPGMM

-694 MTEAGTES
+694 MTEAGNES

-713 VKVIENGQLIIIKN
+713 VKVIENGQLIIIKD

>member
-1 MKKFTLFLSALLFS
+1 MKKFTLFLSALLIS

-21 ALGTG
+21 DVDLVFNSEDGLTALGIELPATDGGNGALMTELDDTKEYGSDVVMTVTHAGTKTRVWKKASGALDLRTYKDGGSLTLTAPEGNVITQVVFDGGKIFLAVDGVEVADKTWTG
-26 YSKVT
+26 NAAAVTFAATATCNINKITVTYSE
-31 DITTLSAGD
+31 
-40 KVVLYCD
+40 
-47 DANLGVTGWNGNKDA
+47 
-62 TVAATGLVEYVVEVV
+62 VAADV
-77 ADSVLL
+77 
-83 KDASAEQYIAMTA
+83 
-96 KNSFKYT
+96 
-103 NTGSACKVNASGV
+103 
-116 LYCTKYGA
+116 
-124 DAGDYFLHENNN
+124 
-136 KGTLYYRMYK
+136 
-146 ESTAQQYPDSYKPF
+146 
-160 YVYKVTGEVDEN
+160 
-172 FVTPPTISGETSFMG
+172 VTPPTISGETSFMG

-213 PDNEWENQ
+213 PDDEWENQ
-221 YFGSFDINETTT
+221 YSGSFDINETTT

-345 GASTP
+345 GVSTP
-350 EINSGGLYTVA
+350 EINTGGLYTVA

-497 YADVSLQ
+497 YADASLQ

-516 ISTPTA
+516 IWTQTA

-539 SYYSDKMTDYV
+539 SYYTDKMTDYV

-556 NPIEPV
+556 NPVEPV
-562 VETVE
+562 METVE

-694 MTEAGTES
+694 MTEAGNES
-702 AVDNITTTVVP
+702 AVENITTTVVP

>member
-1 MKKFTLFLSALLFS
+1 MKKFTLFLSALLIS

-31 DITTLSAGD
+31 DITTLSADD

-47 DANLGVTGWNGNKDA
+47 DANLGVTGWNGSKDA
-62 TVAATGLVEYVVEVV
+62 TVAATGWVEYVVEVV

-103 NTGSACKVNASGV
+103 NSGSACKVNASGV

-136 KGTLYYRMYK
+136 NGTVYYRMYK

-172 FVTPPTISGETSFMG
+172 YVAPPTISGETSFMG
-187 TTTVKITAAEDLTI
+187 ATTVKITAAEDLTI

-213 PDNEWENQ
+213 PDNEWENL
-221 YFGSFDINETTT
+221 YWGSFDINETTT

-253 KKMEVVTCEEALEY
+253 KKMEVLTCAEA
-267 CVGAATADKYIIR
+267 AALCTTTSSADKYIIR
-280 GYVTEMIEAY
+280 GYVTEIKDAY
-290 DPNGYKNATFW
+290 STQYKNISFW

-307 GGKVLQAF
+307 GGQVLQAF
-315 RVKPAADTNPNVAV
+315 RAKPVDAAGIDVKE
-329 GDFVSIV
+329 GDYVEII
-336 GNLMLYTKD
+336 GNLILY
-345 GASTP
+345 GETP
-350 EINSGGLYTVA
+350 EVNSGGLYTVA
-361 NLTWAGN
+361 NLTWAGD

-381 LGQVEIVIM
+381 LGQIEVVLM

-396 IWVLSMSIDN
+396 IWTLTMSIDK

-440 ELNITAAKAAP
+440 ELNLSAAKAAP
-451 VAINAEA
+451 VTINAEA
-458 TMALSND
+458 TMALSEESW
-465 VYEAGVAN
+465 EAGIVN
-473 VVGTWNGYD
+473 VIGTWNGYD
-482 LVVKIAGWNYYGYGD
+482 LVVKLQGWNYYGYGN
-497 YADVSLQ
+497 YADASIQ
-504 ITKGQGDDEEVY
+504 ISKGEGDDEEVY
-516 ISTPTA
+516 IGTQTA
-522 VKVEKQEDNSA
+522 AKVEKQEDNSA

-539 SYYSDKMTDYV
+539 SFYSDKMTDYV

-556 NPIEPV
+556 NPMEPV
-562 VETVE
+562 METVE
-567 VVSNDLELVISEED
+567 VVSNDLELIITEED
-581 WGDGYIYYY
+581 WGGGEIYYY
-590 ANMYGTCELGNIKI
+590 ANMYGTCELGNIEI
-604 QFSYEDAGKTIDNL
+604 QFSYKDAGKTIDNL

-630 MEPGLM
+630 WEQGLM
-636 VSYPLVTVS
+636 VSYPLITVYLYPVS
-645 ITPEAEGDEYVPS
+645 EGDEYVPA

-681 QFLGSDWKLYNLK
+681 QFLGSDWKFYNLK
-694 MTEAGTES
+694 MTEAGNES
-702 AVDNITTTVVP
+702 AVENITTTVVP

>member
-1 MKKFTLFLSALLFS
+1 MKKFTLFLSALLIS

-21 ALGTG
+21 DVDLVFNSEDGLTALGIELPATDG
-26 YSKVT
+26 GNGALMTELDDTKEYGSDVVMTVT
-31 DITTLSAGD
+31 HASTKTRVWKKASGALDLRTYKDGGSLTLTVPEGNVIT
-40 KVVLYCD
+40 KVVFDGGKIFLAVD
-47 DANLGVTGWNGNKDA
+47 GVDVANKTWTGNAA
-62 TVAATGLVEYVVEVV
+62 TVTFAATATCNINKITVTYSEVA
-77 ADSVLL
+77 ADV
-83 KDASAEQYIAMTA
+83 
-96 KNSFKYT
+96 
-103 NTGSACKVNASGV
+103 
-116 LYCTKYGA
+116 
-124 DAGDYFLHENNN
+124 
-136 KGTLYYRMYK
+136 
-146 ESTAQQYPDSYKPF
+146 
-160 YVYKVTGEVDEN
+160 
-172 FVTPPTISGETSFMG
+172 VTPPTISGETSFMG

-221 YFGSFDINETTT
+221 YYGSFDINETTT

-345 GASTP
+345 GVSTP

-361 NLTWAGN
+361 NLTWAGD

-381 LGQVEIVIM
+381 LGQVEIVIK
-390 KERWMG
+390 KERWMNA
-396 IWVLSMSIDN
+396 WFLSMSIDK
-406 ENVAEYVNI
+406 ENFAEYIAI

-451 VAINAEA
+451 VTINAEA
-458 TMALSND
+458 TMALSD
-465 VYEAGVAN
+465 DEYEAGIVN
-473 VVGTWNGYD
+473 VIGTWNGYN
-482 LVVKIAGWNYYGYGD
+482 LVVKLQGWNYYGYGD
-497 YADVSLQ
+497 YADASVQ
-504 ITKGQGDDEEVY
+504 ITKGEGDDEEVY
-516 ISTPTA
+516 IGTQTA
-522 VKVEKQEDNSA
+522 AKVEKQEDNSA

-539 SYYSDKMTDYV
+539 SFYSDKMTDYV

-562 VETVE
+562 METVE
-567 VVSNDLELVISEED
+567 VVSNDLELIIAEED
-581 WGDGYIYYY
+581 WGGGEIYYY
-590 ANMYGTCELGNIKI
+590 ANMYGTCELGNIEI
-604 QFSYEDAGKTIDNL
+604 QFSYKDAGKTIENL

-630 MEPGLM
+630 WEPGLM
-636 VSYPLVTVS
+636 VSYPLITVYLYPVS
-645 ITPEAEGDEYVPS
+645 EGDEYVPA

-694 MTEAGTES
+694 MTEAGNES
-702 AVDNITTTVVP
+702 AVENITTTVVP

>member
-1 MKKFTLFLSALLFS
+1 MKKFTLFLSALLIS

-62 TVAATGLVEYVVEVV
+62 TVAETGWVEYVVEVV

-103 NTGSACKVNASGV
+103 NSGSACKVNASGV

-124 DAGDYFLHENNN
+124 DAGDYFLHVNNYDGN
-136 KGTLYYRMYK
+136 VYYRMYK
-146 ESTAQQYPDSYKPF
+146 ESSVQQNPNSYKPF

-187 TTTVKITAAEDLTI
+187 ATIVKITAAEDLTI

-233 VKAIAYDEEGNA
+233 VKAIAYDEDGNA

-253 KKMEVVTCEEALEY
+253 KKMEVLTCAEA
-267 CVGAATADKYIIR
+267 AALCTTTASADKYIIR
-280 GYVTEMIEAY
+280 GYVTEIKDAY
-290 DPNGYKNATFW
+290 STQYKNISFW

-307 GGKVLQAF
+307 GGQVLQAF
-315 RVKPAADTNPNVAV
+315 RAKPVETAGIDVKV
-329 GDFVSIV
+329 GDYVEIV
-336 GNLMLYTKD
+336 GNLILY
-345 GASTP
+345 GETP
-350 EINSGGLYTVA
+350 EINTGGLYTVA
-361 NLTWAGN
+361 NLTWAGD

-381 LGQVEIVIM
+381 LGQVEIVIK
-390 KERWMG
+390 KERWMNA
-396 IWVLSMSIDN
+396 WFLSMSIDK
-406 ENVAEYVNI
+406 ENFAEYIAI

-422 EDGVLTLETIVET
+422 EDGVLTLETIVEI
-435 DEAEY
+435 DEEEY

-451 VAINAEA
+451 VTINAEA
-458 TMALSND
+458 TMALSD
-465 VYEAGVAN
+465 DEYEAGIVN
-473 VVGTWNGYD
+473 VIGTWNGYN
-482 LVVKIAGWNYYGYGD
+482 LVVKLQGWNYYGYGD
-497 YADVSLQ
+497 YADASVQ
-504 ITKGQGDDEEVY
+504 ITKGEGDDEEVY
-516 ISTPTA
+516 IGTQTA
-522 VKVEKQEDNSA
+522 AKVEKQEDNSA

-539 SYYSDKMTDYV
+539 SFYSDKMTDYV

-567 VVSNDLELVISEED
+567 VVSNDLELIITEED

-590 ANMYGTCELGNIKI
+590 ANMYGTCELGNIEI
-604 QFSYEDAGKTIDNL
+604 QFSYNDAGKTIDNL

-630 MEPGLM
+630 WEPGLM
-636 VSYPLVTVS
+636 VSYPLITVYLYPVS
-645 ITPEAEGDEYVPS
+645 EGDEYVPA
-658 IDLTLVEGTVA
+658 IDLTLLEGTVA

-694 MTEAGTES
+694 MTEAGNES

>member
-1 MKKFTLFLSALLFS
+1 
-15 AMTFAA
+15 MTFAA

-62 TVAATGLVEYVVEVV
+62 TVAATGWVEYVVEVV

-103 NTGSACKVNASGV
+103 NSGSACKVNASGV

-124 DAGDYFLHENNN
+124 DAGDYFLHVNNYN
-136 KGTLYYRMYK
+136 GNVYYRMYK
-146 ESTAQQYPDSYKPF
+146 ESSVQQNPDSYKPF
-160 YVYKVTGEVDEN
+160 YFYKVTGEVDEN

-213 PDNEWENQ
+213 PDDEWENQ
-221 YFGSFDINETTT
+221 YYGSFDINETTT
-233 VKAIAYDEEGNA
+233 VKAIAYDEDGNA

-253 KKMEVVTCEEALEY
+253 KKMEVLTCAEA
-267 CVGAATADKYIIR
+267 AALCTTTASADKYIIR
-280 GYVTEMIEAY
+280 GYVTNIATAWS
-290 DPNGYKNATFW
+290 DQYKNISFW

-307 GGKVLQAF
+307 GGQVLQAF
-315 RVKPAADTNPNVAV
+315 RAKPVETAGIDVKV
-329 GDFVSIV
+329 GDYVEIV
-336 GNLMLYTKD
+336 GNLILY
-345 GASTP
+345 GETP
-350 EINSGGLYTVA
+350 EVNTGGLYTVA
-361 NLTWAGN
+361 NLTWAGD

-381 LGQVEIVIM
+381 LGQIEIALK
-390 KERWMG
+390 KEMWMNA
-396 IWVLSMSIDN
+396 WFLSMSIDK
-406 ENVAEYVNI
+406 ENFAEYIAI

-422 EDGVLTLETIVET
+422 EDGVLTLETIVEI
-435 DEAEY
+435 DEEEY

-451 VAINAEA
+451 VVINVEA
-458 TMALSND
+458 TMALSEESW
-465 VYEAGVAN
+465 EAGVTN
-473 VVGTWNGYD
+473 VVSTWNGYD
-482 LVVKIAGWNYYGYGD
+482 LVVKLTGWNYYGYGN
-497 YADVSLQ
+497 YADAFLQ
-504 ITKGQGDDEEVY
+504 ITKGKGDNEEVY

-539 SYYSDKMTDYV
+539 SYYSDKMTDYI

-567 VVSNDLELVISEED
+567 VVSNDLELAIIEED
-581 WGDGYIYYY
+581 WGEGEIHYY
-590 ANMYGTCELGNIKI
+590 ANMYGTCELGNIEI

-630 MEPGLM
+630 WEPGLM
-636 VSYPLVTVS
+636 VSNPLITVYLYPVS
-645 ITPEAEGDEYVPS
+645 EGDEYVPA

-694 MTEAGTES
+694 MIEAGTES
-702 AVDNITTTVVP
+702 AVENITTTVAP

>member
-1 MKKFTLFLSALLFS
+1 MKKFTLFLSALLIS

-21 ALGTG
+21 DVDLVFNSEDGLTALGIELPATDGGNGALMTELDDTKEYGSDVVMTVTHASTKTRVWKKASGALDLRTYKDGGSLTLTVPEGNVITQVVFDGGKIFLAVDGVDVANKTWTG
-26 YSKVT
+26 N
-31 DITTLSAGD
+31 A
-40 KVVLYCD
+40 
-47 DANLGVTGWNGNKDA
+47 A
-62 TVAATGLVEYVVEVV
+62 TVTFAATATCNINKITVTYSEVA
-77 ADSVLL
+77 ADV
-83 KDASAEQYIAMTA
+83 
-96 KNSFKYT
+96 
-103 NTGSACKVNASGV
+103 
-116 LYCTKYGA
+116 
-124 DAGDYFLHENNN
+124 
-136 KGTLYYRMYK
+136 
-146 ESTAQQYPDSYKPF
+146 
-160 YVYKVTGEVDEN
+160 
-172 FVTPPTISGETSFMG
+172 VTPPTISGETSFMG

-221 YFGSFDINETTT
+221 YYGSFDINETTT

-345 GASTP
+345 GVSTP

-361 NLTWAGN
+361 NLTWAGDEN
-368 ETNGYYINGLHPE
+368 NGYYINGLHPE
-381 LGQVEIVIM
+381 LGQIEVVLM

-396 IWVLSMSIDN
+396 IWFLSMSIDK
-406 ENVAEYVNI
+406 ENVAEYIAI

-451 VAINAEA
+451 VTINAEA
-458 TMALSND
+458 TMALSEELW
-465 VYEAGVAN
+465 EAGIVN
-473 VVGTWNGYD
+473 VIGTWNGYD
-482 LVVKIAGWNYYGYGD
+482 LVVKLQGWNYYGYGD
-497 YADVSLQ
+497 YADASVQ
-504 ITKGQGDDEEVY
+504 ISKGEGDDEEVY
-516 ISTPTA
+516 IGTQTA
-522 VKVEKQEDNSA
+522 AKVEKQEDNSA

-539 SYYSDKMTDYV
+539 SFYSDKMTDYI

-562 VETVE
+562 METVE
-567 VVSNDLELVISEED
+567 VVSNDLELIIAEED
-581 WGDGYIYYY
+581 WGGGEIYYY
-590 ANMYGTCELGNIKI
+590 ANMYGTCELGNIEI
-604 QFSYEDAGKTIDNL
+604 QFSYKDAGKTIDNL

-630 MEPGLM
+630 WEPGLM
-636 VSYPLVTVS
+636 VSYPLITVYLYPVS
-645 ITPEAEGDEYVPS
+645 EGDEYVPA
-658 IDLTLVEGTVA
+658 IDLTLLEGTVA

-694 MTEAGTES
+694 MTEAGNES
-702 AVDNITTTVVP
+702 AVENITTTVAP
-713 VKVIENGQLIIIKN
+713 VKVIENGQLIIIKD

>member
-1 MKKFTLFLSALLFS
+1 MKKFTLFLSALLIS

-21 ALGTG
+21 DVDLVFNSEDGLTALGIELPATDGGNGALMTELDDTKEYGSDVVMTVTHASTKTRVWKKASGALDLRTYKDGGSLTLTVPEGNVITQVVFDGGKIFLAVDGVDVANKTWTG
-26 YSKVT
+26 N
-31 DITTLSAGD
+31 A
-40 KVVLYCD
+40 
-47 DANLGVTGWNGNKDA
+47 A
-62 TVAATGLVEYVVEVV
+62 TVTFAATATCNINKITVTYSEVA
-77 ADSVLL
+77 ADV
-83 KDASAEQYIAMTA
+83 
-96 KNSFKYT
+96 
-103 NTGSACKVNASGV
+103 
-116 LYCTKYGA
+116 
-124 DAGDYFLHENNN
+124 
-136 KGTLYYRMYK
+136 
-146 ESTAQQYPDSYKPF
+146 
-160 YVYKVTGEVDEN
+160 
-172 FVTPPTISGETSFMG
+172 VTPPTISGETSFMG
-187 TTTVKITAAEDLTI
+187 TTIVKITAAEDLTI

-221 YFGSFDINETTT
+221 YWGSFDINETTT

-345 GASTP
+345 GVSTP

-361 NLTWAGN
+361 NLTWAGDEN
-368 ETNGYYINGLHPE
+368 NGYYINGLHPE
-381 LGQVEIVIM
+381 LGQIEVVLM

-396 IWVLSMSIDN
+396 IWMLSMSIDK

-422 EDGVLTLETIVET
+422 EDGVLTIETIVET

-451 VAINAEA
+451 VTINAEA
-458 TMALSND
+458 TMALSEESW
-465 VYEAGVAN
+465 EAGIVN
-473 VVGTWNGYD
+473 VIGTWNGYN
-482 LVVKIAGWNYYGYGD
+482 LVVKLQGWNYYGYGD
-497 YADVSLQ
+497 YADASVQ
-504 ITKGQGDDEEVY
+504 ISKGEGDDEEVY
-516 ISTPTA
+516 IGTQTA
-522 VKVEKQEDNSA
+522 AKVEKQEDNSA

-539 SYYSDKMTDYV
+539 SFYSDKMTDYV

-562 VETVE
+562 METVE
-567 VVSNDLELVISEED
+567 VVSNDLELIIAEED
-581 WGDGYIYYY
+581 WGGGEIYYY
-590 ANMYGTCELGNIKI
+590 ANMYGTCELGNIEI
-604 QFSYEDAGKTIDNL
+604 QFSYKDAGKTIDNL

-630 MEPGLM
+630 WEQGLM
-636 VSYPLVTVS
+636 VSYPLITVYLYPVS
-645 ITPEAEGDEYVPS
+645 EGDEYVPA

-694 MTEAGTES
+694 MTEAGNES
-702 AVDNITTTVVP
+702 AVENITTTVVP

>member
-1 MKKFTLFLSALLFS
+1 MKKFTLFLSALLIS

-62 TVAATGLVEYVVEVV
+62 TVAETGWVEYVVEVV

-103 NTGSACKVNASGV
+103 NSGSACKVNASGV

-124 DAGDYFLHENNN
+124 DAGDYFLHVNNYN
-136 KGTLYYRMYK
+136 GNVYYRMYK
-146 ESTAQQYPDSYKPF
+146 ESSVQQNPDSYKPF

-187 TTTVKITAAEDLTI
+187 ATTVKITAAEDLTI

-221 YFGSFDINETTT
+221 YYGSFDINETTT
-233 VKAIAYDEEGNA
+233 VKAIAYDEDGNA

-253 KKMEVVTCEEALEY
+253 KKMEVLTCAEA
-267 CVGAATADKYIIR
+267 AALCTTTASADKYIIR
-280 GYVTEMIEAY
+280 GYVTNIATAWS
-290 DPNGYKNATFW
+290 DQYKNISFW

-307 GGKVLQAF
+307 GGQVLQAF
-315 RVKPAADTNPNVAV
+315 RAKPVDAAGIDVKV
-329 GDFVSIV
+329 GDYVEIV
-336 GNLMLYTKD
+336 GNLILY
-345 GASTP
+345 GETP
-350 EINSGGLYTVA
+350 EINTGGLYTVA
-361 NLTWAGN
+361 NLTWAGD

-381 LGQVEIVIM
+381 LGQVEIVIK

-396 IWVLSMSIDN
+396 IWFLSMSIDK
-406 ENVAEYVNI
+406 ENVAEYIAI

-422 EDGVLTLETIVET
+422 EDGVLTLETTVET
-435 DEAEY
+435 DEEEY

-451 VAINAEA
+451 VTINAEA

-465 VYEAGVAN
+465 EYEAGIVN
-473 VVGTWNGYD
+473 VIGTWNGYD
-482 LVVKIAGWNYYGYGD
+482 LVVKLTGWNYYGYGN
-497 YADVSLQ
+497 YADASVQ
-504 ITKGQGDDEEVY
+504 ITKGEGDDEEVY
-516 ISTPTA
+516 IWTQTA
-522 VKVEKQEDNSA
+522 AKVEKQEDNSA

-567 VVSNDLELVISEED
+567 VVSNDLELAIIEED
-581 WGDGYIYYY
+581 WGEGEIHYY
-590 ANMYGTCELGNIKI
+590 ANMYGTCELGNIEI

-630 MEPGLM
+630 WEPGLM
-636 VSYPLVTVS
+636 VSNPLITVYLYPVS
-645 ITPEAEGDEYVPS
+645 EGDEYVPA

-702 AVDNITTTVVP
+702 AVENITTTVVP
-713 VKVIENGQLIIIKN
+713 VKVIENGQLVIIRN

>member
-21 ALGTG
+21 DVDLVFNSEDGLTALGIELPATDGGNGALMTELDDTKEYGSDVVMTVTHAGTKTRVWKKASGALDLRTYKDGGSLTLTAPEGNVITQVVFDGGKIFLAVDGVEVADKTWTG
-26 YSKVT
+26 NAAAVTFAATATCNINKITVTYSE
-31 DITTLSAGD
+31 
-40 KVVLYCD
+40 
-47 DANLGVTGWNGNKDA
+47 
-62 TVAATGLVEYVVEVV
+62 VAADV
-77 ADSVLL
+77 
-83 KDASAEQYIAMTA
+83 
-96 KNSFKYT
+96 
-103 NTGSACKVNASGV
+103 
-116 LYCTKYGA
+116 
-124 DAGDYFLHENNN
+124 
-136 KGTLYYRMYK
+136 
-146 ESTAQQYPDSYKPF
+146 
-160 YVYKVTGEVDEN
+160 
-172 FVTPPTISGETSFMG
+172 VTPPTISGETSFMG

-213 PDNEWENQ
+213 PDDEWENQ
-221 YFGSFDINETTT
+221 YSGSFDINETTT

-253 KKMEVVTCEEALEY
+253 KKMEVITCEEALEY

-345 GASTP
+345 GVSTP
-350 EINSGGLYTVA
+350 EINTGGLYTVA

-451 VAINAEA
+451 VTINAEA

-497 YADVSLQ
+497 YADASLQ

-516 ISTPTA
+516 IWTQTA

-539 SYYSDKMTDYV
+539 SYYTDKMTDYV

-694 MTEAGTES
+694 MTEAGNES
-702 AVDNITTTVVP
+702 AVENITTTIVP

-727 GVKYNVA
+727 GVQYNA
-734 GAVVK
+734 QGAVVK

>member
-62 TVAATGLVEYVVEVV
+62 TVAATGWVEYVVEVV

-213 PDNEWENQ
+213 PDDEWENQ
-221 YFGSFDINETTT
+221 YCGSFDINETTT

-253 KKMEVVTCEEALEY
+253 KKMEVLTCAEA
-267 CVGAATADKYIIR
+267 AALCTTTASADKYVIR
-280 GYVTEMIEAY
+280 GYVTNI
-290 DPNGYKNATFW
+290 ATAWSDQYQNISFW

-307 GGKVLQAF
+307 GGQVLQAF
-315 RVKPAADTNPNVAV
+315 RAKPVETAGIDVKV
-329 GDFVSIV
+329 GDYVEIV
-336 GNLMLYTKD
+336 GNLILY
-345 GASTP
+345 GETP
-350 EINSGGLYTVA
+350 EVNTGGLYTVA

-497 YADVSLQ
+497 YADASLQ
-504 ITKGQGDDEEVY
+504 ITKGKGDNEEVY

-539 SYYSDKMTDYV
+539 SYYTDKMTDYI

-694 MTEAGTES
+694 MTEAGNES
-702 AVDNITTTVVP
+702 AVENITTTVVP

>member
-1 MKKFTLFLSALLFS
+1 MKKFTLFLSALLIS

-62 TVAATGLVEYVVEVV
+62 TVAATGWVEYVVEVV

-201 YYTTDGTEPAKN
+201 YYTTDGTEPAQN
-213 PDNEWENQ
+213 PDDEWENQ
-221 YFGSFDINETTT
+221 YCGSFDINETTT

-345 GASTP
+345 GVSTP

-497 YADVSLQ
+497 YADASLQ

-516 ISTPTA
+516 IWTQTA

-539 SYYSDKMTDYV
+539 SYYTDKMTDYV

-556 NPIEPV
+556 NPVEPV
-562 VETVE
+562 METVE

-630 MEPGLM
+630 MEPGMM

-734 GAVVK
+734 GAVVR

>member
-47 DANLGVTGWNGNKDA
+47 DANLGVTGWNGSKDA
-62 TVAATGLVEYVVEVV
+62 TVAATGWVEYVVEVV

-103 NTGSACKVNASGV
+103 NSGSACKVNASGV

-124 DAGDYFLHENNN
+124 DAGDYFLHVNNYN
-136 KGTLYYRMYK
+136 GNVYYRMYK

-172 FVTPPTISGETSFMG
+172 YVAPPTISGETSFMG
-187 TTTVKITAAEDLTI
+187 ATTVKITAAEDLTI

-221 YFGSFDINETTT
+221 YYGSFDINETTT
-233 VKAIAYDEEGNA
+233 VKAIAYDEDGNA

-253 KKMEVVTCEEALEY
+253 KKMEVLTCAEA
-267 CVGAATADKYIIR
+267 AALCTTTASADKYIIR
-280 GYVTEMIEAY
+280 GYVTNIATAWS
-290 DPNGYKNATFW
+290 DQYKNISFW

-307 GGKVLQAF
+307 GGQVLQAF
-315 RVKPAADTNPNVAV
+315 RAKPVETAGIDVKE
-329 GDFVSIV
+329 GDYVEIV
-336 GNLMLYTKD
+336 GNLILY
-345 GASTP
+345 GETP
-350 EINSGGLYTVA
+350 EVNTGGLYTVA
-361 NLTWAGN
+361 NLTWAGD

-381 LGQVEIVIM
+381 LGQIEVVLM

-396 IWVLSMSIDN
+396 IWTLTMSIDK

-451 VAINAEA
+451 VTINAEA
-458 TMALSND
+458 TMALSEESW
-465 VYEAGVAN
+465 EAGIVN
-473 VVGTWNGYD
+473 VIGTWNGYD
-482 LVVKIAGWNYYGYGD
+482 LVVKLQGWNYYGYGN
-497 YADVSLQ
+497 YADASVQ
-504 ITKGQGDDEEVY
+504 ITKGEGDDEEVY
-516 ISTPTA
+516 IGTQTA
-522 VKVEKQEDNSA
+522 AKVEKQEDNSA

-539 SYYSDKMTDYV
+539 SFYTDKMTDYV

-556 NPIEPV
+556 NPLEPV
-562 VETVE
+562 METVE
-567 VVSNDLELVISEED
+567 VVSNDLELIITEED
-581 WGDGYIYYY
+581 WGGGEIYYY
-590 ANMYGTCELGNIKI
+590 ANMYGTCELGNIEI
-604 QFSYEDAGKTIDNL
+604 QFSYKDAGKTIDNL

-630 MEPGLM
+630 LEQGLM
-636 VSYPLVTVS
+636 VSYPLITVYLYPVS
-645 ITPEAEGDEYVPS
+645 EGDEYVPA

-694 MTEAGTES
+694 MTEAGNES
-702 AVDNITTTVVP
+702 AVENITTTVVP

>member
-1 MKKFTLFLSALLFS
+1 MKKFTLFLSALLIS

-21 ALGTG
+21 DVDLVFNSEDGLTALGIELPATDG
-26 YSKVT
+26 GNGALMTELDDTKEYGSDVVMTVTHAGTKTRVWKKASGALDLRTYKDGGSLTLTAPEGNAITQVVFDGGKIFLAVDGVEVADKTWAGNAAAVTFAATATCNINKITVTYSE
-31 DITTLSAGD
+31 
-40 KVVLYCD
+40 
-47 DANLGVTGWNGNKDA
+47 
-62 TVAATGLVEYVVEVV
+62 VAADV
-77 ADSVLL
+77 
-83 KDASAEQYIAMTA
+83 
-96 KNSFKYT
+96 
-103 NTGSACKVNASGV
+103 
-116 LYCTKYGA
+116 
-124 DAGDYFLHENNN
+124 
-136 KGTLYYRMYK
+136 
-146 ESTAQQYPDSYKPF
+146 
-160 YVYKVTGEVDEN
+160 
-172 FVTPPTISGETSFMG
+172 VTPPTISGETSFMG

-345 GASTP
+345 GVSTP

-497 YADVSLQ
+497 YADASLQ

-516 ISTPTA
+516 IWTQTA

-539 SYYSDKMTDYV
+539 SYYTDKMTDYV

-556 NPIEPV
+556 NPVEPV
-562 VETVE
+562 METVE

>member
-1 MKKFTLFLSALLFS
+1 MKKFTLFLSALLIS

-21 ALGTG
+21 DVDLVFNSEDGLTALGIELPATDG
-26 YSKVT
+26 GNGALMTELDDTKEYGSDVVMTVT
-31 DITTLSAGD
+31 HASTKTRVWKKASGALDLRTYKDGGSLTLTVPEGNVIT
-40 KVVLYCD
+40 KVVFDGGKIFLAVD
-47 DANLGVTGWNGNKDA
+47 GVDVANKTWTGNAA
-62 TVAATGLVEYVVEVV
+62 TVTFAATATCNINKITVTYSEVA
-77 ADSVLL
+77 ADV
-83 KDASAEQYIAMTA
+83 
-96 KNSFKYT
+96 
-103 NTGSACKVNASGV
+103 
-116 LYCTKYGA
+116 
-124 DAGDYFLHENNN
+124 
-136 KGTLYYRMYK
+136 
-146 ESTAQQYPDSYKPF
+146 
-160 YVYKVTGEVDEN
+160 
-172 FVTPPTISGETSFMG
+172 VTPPTISGETSFMG

-201 YYTTDGTEPAKN
+201 YYTTYGTEPAKN

-221 YFGSFDINETTT
+221 YYGSFDINETTT

-345 GASTP
+345 GVSTP

-361 NLTWAGN
+361 NLTWAGD

-381 LGQVEIVIM
+381 LGQVEIVIK
-390 KERWMG
+390 KERWMNA
-396 IWVLSMSIDN
+396 WFLSMSIDK
-406 ENVAEYVNI
+406 ENFAEYIAI

-451 VAINAEA
+451 VTINAEA
-458 TMALSND
+458 TMALSEELW
-465 VYEAGVAN
+465 EAGIVN
-473 VVGTWNGYD
+473 VIGTWNGYD
-482 LVVKIAGWNYYGYGD
+482 LVVKLQGWNYYGYGD
-497 YADVSLQ
+497 YADASVQ
-504 ITKGQGDDEEVY
+504 ITKGEGDDEEVY
-516 ISTPTA
+516 IGTQTA
-522 VKVEKQEDNSA
+522 AKVEKQEDNSA

-539 SYYSDKMTDYV
+539 SFYSDKMTDYV

-562 VETVE
+562 METVE
-567 VVSNDLELVISEED
+567 VVSNDLELIIAEED
-581 WGDGYIYYY
+581 WGGGEIYYY
-590 ANMYGTCELGNIKI
+590 ANMYGTCELGNIEI
-604 QFSYEDAGKTIDNL
+604 QFSYKDAGKTIENL

-630 MEPGLM
+630 WEPGLM
-636 VSYPLVTVS
+636 VSYPLITVYLYPVS
-645 ITPEAEGDEYVPS
+645 EGDEYVPA

-694 MTEAGTES
+694 MTEAGNES

>member
-1 MKKFTLFLSALLFS
+1 MKKFTLFLSALLIS

-62 TVAATGLVEYVVEVV
+62 TVAETGWVEYVVEVV

-103 NTGSACKVNASGV
+103 NSGSACKVNASGV

-124 DAGDYFLHENNN
+124 DAGDYFLHVNNYDGN
-136 KGTLYYRMYK
+136 VYYRMYK
-146 ESTAQQYPDSYKPF
+146 ESSVQQNPNSYKPF

-187 TTTVKITAAEDLTI
+187 ATIVKITAAEDLTI

-233 VKAIAYDEEGNA
+233 VKAIAYDEDGNA

-253 KKMEVVTCEEALEY
+253 KKMEVLTCAEA
-267 CVGAATADKYIIR
+267 AALCTTTASADKYIIR
-280 GYVTEMIEAY
+280 GYVTEIKDAY
-290 DPNGYKNATFW
+290 STQYKNISFW

-307 GGKVLQAF
+307 GGQVLQAF
-315 RVKPAADTNPNVAV
+315 RAKPVETAGIDVKV
-329 GDFVSIV
+329 GDYVEIV
-336 GNLMLYTKD
+336 GNLILY
-345 GASTP
+345 GETP
-350 EINSGGLYTVA
+350 EINTGGLYTVA
-361 NLTWAGN
+361 NLTWAGD

-381 LGQVEIVIM
+381 LGQVEIVIK
-390 KERWMG
+390 KERWMNA
-396 IWVLSMSIDN
+396 WFLSMSIDK
-406 ENVAEYVNI
+406 ENFAEYIAI

-422 EDGVLTLETIVET
+422 EDGVLTLETIVEI
-435 DEAEY
+435 DEEEY

-451 VAINAEA
+451 VTINAEA
-458 TMALSND
+458 TMALSD
-465 VYEAGVAN
+465 DEYEAGIVN
-473 VVGTWNGYD
+473 VIGTWNGYN
-482 LVVKIAGWNYYGYGD
+482 LVVKLQGWNYYGYGD
-497 YADVSLQ
+497 YADASVQ
-504 ITKGQGDDEEVY
+504 ITKGEGDDEEVY
-516 ISTPTA
+516 IGTQTA
-522 VKVEKQEDNSA
+522 AKVEKQEDNSA

-539 SYYSDKMTDYV
+539 SFYSDKMTDYV

-567 VVSNDLELVISEED
+567 VVSNDLELIITEED

-590 ANMYGTCELGNIKI
+590 ANMYGTCELGNIEI
-604 QFSYEDAGKTIDNL
+604 QFSYNDAGKTIDNL

-630 MEPGLM
+630 WEPGLM
-636 VSYPLVTVS
+636 VSYPLITVYLYPVS
-645 ITPEAEGDEYVPS
+645 EGDEYVPA

-694 MTEAGTES
+694 MTEAGNES

>member
-1 MKKFTLFLSALLFS
+1 MKKFTLFLSALLIS

-21 ALGTG
+21 DVDLVFNSEDGLTALGIELPATDG
-26 YSKVT
+26 GNGALMTELDDTKEYGSDVVMTVT
-31 DITTLSAGD
+31 HASTKTRVWKKASGALDLRTYKDGGSLTLTVPEGNVIT
-40 KVVLYCD
+40 KVVFDGGKIFLAVD
-47 DANLGVTGWNGNKDA
+47 GVDVANKTWTGNAA
-62 TVAATGLVEYVVEVV
+62 TVTFAATATCNINKITVTYSEVA
-77 ADSVLL
+77 ADV
-83 KDASAEQYIAMTA
+83 
-96 KNSFKYT
+96 
-103 NTGSACKVNASGV
+103 
-116 LYCTKYGA
+116 
-124 DAGDYFLHENNN
+124 
-136 KGTLYYRMYK
+136 
-146 ESTAQQYPDSYKPF
+146 
-160 YVYKVTGEVDEN
+160 
-172 FVTPPTISGETSFMG
+172 VTPPTISGETSFMG

-221 YFGSFDINETTT
+221 YYGSFDINETTT

-345 GASTP
+345 GVSTP

-361 NLTWAGN
+361 NLTWAGD

-381 LGQVEIVIM
+381 LGQVEIVIK
-390 KERWMG
+390 KERWMNA
-396 IWVLSMSIDN
+396 WFLSMSIDK
-406 ENVAEYVNI
+406 ENFAEYIAI

-451 VAINAEA
+451 VTINAEA
-458 TMALSND
+458 TMALSEELW
-465 VYEAGVAN
+465 EAGIVN
-473 VVGTWNGYD
+473 VIGTWNGYD
-482 LVVKIAGWNYYGYGD
+482 LVVKLQGWNYYGYGD
-497 YADVSLQ
+497 YADASVQ
-504 ITKGQGDDEEVY
+504 ISKGEGDDEEVY
-516 ISTPTA
+516 IGTQTA
-522 VKVEKQEDNSA
+522 AKVEKQEDNSA

-539 SYYSDKMTDYV
+539 SFYSDKMTDYV

-562 VETVE
+562 METVE
-567 VVSNDLELVISEED
+567 VVSNDLELIIAEED
-581 WGDGYIYYY
+581 WGGGEIYYY
-590 ANMYGTCELGNIKI
+590 ANMYGTCELGNIEI
-604 QFSYEDAGKTIDNL
+604 QFSYKDAGKTIDNL

-630 MEPGLM
+630 WEPGLM
-636 VSYPLVTVS
+636 VSYPLITVYLYPVS
-645 ITPEAEGDEYVPS
+645 EGDEYVPA
-658 IDLTLVEGTVA
+658 IDLTLLEGTVA

-694 MTEAGTES
+694 MTEAGNES
-702 AVDNITTTVVP
+702 AVENITTTVAP

>member
-47 DANLGVTGWNGNKDA
+47 DANLGVTGWNGSKDA
-62 TVAATGLVEYVVEVV
+62 TVAATGWVEYVVEVV

-103 NTGSACKVNASGV
+103 NSGSACKVNASGV

-136 KGTLYYRMYK
+136 NGTVYYRMYK

-172 FVTPPTISGETSFMG
+172 YVAPPTISGETSFMG
-187 TTTVKITAAEDLTI
+187 ATTVKITAAEDLTI

-221 YFGSFDINETTT
+221 YWGSFDINETTT

-253 KKMEVVTCEEALEY
+253 KKMEVLTCAEA
-267 CVGAATADKYIIR
+267 AALCTTTASADKYIIR
-280 GYVTEMIEAY
+280 GYVTNIATAWS
-290 DPNGYKNATFW
+290 DQYKNISFW

-307 GGKVLQAF
+307 GGQVLQAF
-315 RVKPAADTNPNVAV
+315 RAKPVETAGIDVKE
-329 GDFVSIV
+329 GDYVEIV
-336 GNLMLYTKD
+336 GNLILY
-345 GASTP
+345 GETP
-350 EINSGGLYTVA
+350 EVNTGGLYTVA
-361 NLTWAGN
+361 NLTWAGD

-381 LGQVEIVIM
+381 LGQIEVVLM

-396 IWVLSMSIDN
+396 IWTLTMSIDK

-451 VAINAEA
+451 VTINAEA
-458 TMALSND
+458 TMALSEESW
-465 VYEAGVAN
+465 EAGIVN
-473 VVGTWNGYD
+473 VIGTWNGYD
-482 LVVKIAGWNYYGYGD
+482 LVVKLQGWNYYGYGN
-497 YADVSLQ
+497 YADASVQ
-504 ITKGQGDDEEVY
+504 ITKGEGDDEEVY
-516 ISTPTA
+516 IGTQTA
-522 VKVEKQEDNSA
+522 AKVEKQEDNSA

-539 SYYSDKMTDYV
+539 SFYTDKMTDYV

-556 NPIEPV
+556 NPLEPV
-562 VETVE
+562 METVE
-567 VVSNDLELVISEED
+567 VVSNDLELIITEED
-581 WGDGYIYYY
+581 WGGGEIYYY
-590 ANMYGTCELGNIKI
+590 ANMYGTCELGNIEI
-604 QFSYEDAGKTIDNL
+604 QFSYKDAGKTIDNL

-630 MEPGLM
+630 LEQGLM
-636 VSYPLVTVS
+636 VSYPLITVYLYPVS
-645 ITPEAEGDEYVPS
+645 EGDEYVPA

-681 QFLGSDWKLYNLK
+681 QFLGSDWKFYNLK
-694 MTEAGTES
+694 MTEAGNES
-702 AVDNITTTVVP
+702 AVENITTTVVP